1 MRKVNEAMSFDDIR
15 NFISPDK
22 LRRIEGGE
30 ESIEEILPTLS
41 TDEQRYLEY
50 IASERYKEVI
60 KKLERLTGKT
70 FNTQNELFPVL
81 QSAFGMVTD
90 FARAEAQHK
99 DYLESL
105 AVQVVL
111 DLPQFKK
118 LKELYDQN
126 EIIFDV
132 ILGDPT
138 IDLLGNN
145 DANQEEPEQEEE
157 EEGEEQNEEA
167 ELEIADA
174 ILNLD
179 DEKLKRKFAN
189 MMIQGGSVSYFDA
202 FRMVQPEL
210 EQIKPGIANQ
220 YALFMNIVDTL
231 YWVQPGGIERGAAAS
246 PLGANEIDEDDHGI
260 PVIRAQ
266 GKIFPVLVHEIIKA
280 ALELIANSAADTED
294 KSSYAAQL
302 QARKD
307 VDKLES
313 ETFDIMIGP
322 ALWKRMQSLVN
333 VDDQEYLADVF
344 KKILQLPVSQ
354 TEKSVTVNK
363 FKQALHTILQN
374 NNQAK
379 ALIDSLVRDV
389 KHELEEFD
397 KQEWKDIEASKGYND
412 DDDNEEGYDDGYGN
426 DDDDGTPVGAY

>member
-1 MRKVNEAMSFDDIR
+1 M
-15 NFISPDK
+15 
-22 LRRIEGGE
+22 
-30 ESIEEILPTLS
+30 
-41 TDEQRYLEY
+41 
-50 IASERYKEVI
+50 
-60 KKLERLTGKT
+60 
-70 FNTQNELFPVL
+70 
-81 QSAFGMVTD
+81 
-90 FARAEAQHK
+90 
-99 DYLESL
+99 
-105 AVQVVL
+105 
-111 DLPQFKK
+111 
-118 LKELYDQN
+118 
-126 EIIFDV
+126 
-132 ILGDPT
+132 LGDPT

-145 DANQEEPEQEEE
+145 DANQEEPEQEE
-157 EEGEEQNEEA
+157 GEEQNEEQKEEA

-174 ILNLD
+174 ILSLD

-231 YWVQPGGIERGAAAS
+231 YWVQPEGIEGGAAAS

-266 GKIFPVLVHEIIKA
+266 GKVFPVLVHEIIKA
-280 ALELIANSAADTED
+280 ALELIANSAADVED
-294 KSSYAAQL
+294 AKSYAAHL

-307 VDKLES
+307 IDKLES

-322 ALWKRMQSLVN
+322 ALWKRIQSLVDVN
-333 VDDQEYLADVF
+333 DQEYLADVF
-344 KKILQLPVSQ
+344 KKILQLPVSH

-379 ALIDSLVRDV
+379 ALIDSLVRDI
-389 KHELEEFD
+389 KHELEDFD

-412 DDDNEEGYDDGYGN
+412 DEEYDDGYGD
-426 DDDDGTPVGAY
+426 DDDDGTPAGAY

>member
-1 MRKVNEAMSFDDIR
+1 MKKVNEAMSFDDVR

-30 ESIEEILPTLS
+30 EAIEDILPTLS

-70 FNTQNELFPVL
+70 FNTRNELFPVL
-81 QSAFGMVTD
+81 QSAFGMVND
-90 FARAEAQHK
+90 FVRSEAQHK

-118 LKELYDQN
+118 LKDLYDQN

-132 ILGDPT
+132 MLGDPT

-145 DANQEEPEQEEE
+145 ANQEEPEQED
-157 EEGEEQNEEA
+157 GEEQNEEQREEA
-167 ELEIADA
+167 ELEIADV

-231 YWVQPGGIERGAAAS
+231 YWVQPEGIEGGAAAS

-266 GKIFPVLVHEIIKA
+266 GKVFPVLVHEIIKA
-280 ALELIANSAADTED
+280 ALELIANSAADVED
-294 KSSYAAQL
+294 AKSYAAHL

-307 VDKLES
+307 IDKLES

-322 ALWKRMQSLVN
+322 ALWKRVQSLIDVN
-333 VDDQEYLADVF
+333 DQEYLADVF
-344 KKILQLPVSQ
+344 KRILQLPVSQ

-389 KHELEEFD
+389 KHELEDFD

-412 DDDNEEGYDDGYGN
+412 DEEYDDGYGDN
-426 DDDDGTPVGAY
+426 DDDGTPAGTY

>member
-1 MRKVNEAMSFDDIR
+1 MKKQLRESMSFDDVR

-30 ESIEEILPTLS
+30 ESIEEILPTLT

-60 KKLERLTGKT
+60 TKLERLTGTT
-70 FNTQNELFPVL
+70 FNTMNELYPVL
-81 QSAFGMVTD
+81 MSAFGMVTS
-90 FARAEAQHK
+90 FVAAEAQHK

-132 ILGDPT
+132 
-138 IDLLGNN
+138 LLG
-145 DANQEEPEQEEE
+145 EPVIDITSNKEEQEEE
-157 EEGEEQNEEA
+157 EQKEEA
-167 ELEIADA
+167 ELEIADT

-202 FRMVQPEL
+202 FRMVQAEL

-220 YALFMNIVDTL
+220 YALFMNIVDAL
-231 YWVQPGGIERGAAAS
+231 YWIQPEGIEGQAAAS

-260 PVIRAQ
+260 PVVRAQ

-280 ALELIANSAADTED
+280 ALELIANSAADVED
-294 KSSYAAQL
+294 AESYAAHL

-307 VDKLES
+307 TDKLES

-322 ALWKRMQSLVN
+322 ALWKRIQSLVS

-344 KKILQLPVSQ
+344 KKILQLPVSHV
-354 TEKSVTVNK
+354 EKNITVNK

-374 NNQAK
+374 NNQSK
-379 ALIDSLVRDV
+379 ALINSLIRDV
-389 KHELEEFD
+389 KQELQDFEKE
-397 KQEWKDIEASKGYND
+397 EWKDVEKSKGY
-412 DDDNEEGYDDGYGN
+412 DNETYDDGY
-426 DDDDGTPVGAY
+426 DDDSEDGALA